1 MYDGVMT
8 INSVGLDVTS
18 VADAR
23 SGLSQTLKRFRGGDK
38 TPVLL
43 GSHRK
48 PEAVIVPIDDYF
60 ATGIPDL
67 QIVTLDRLRELS
79 DVISS
84 LALAHHLRDVAVFGS
99 VARGEQTAKSDVDLL
114 VSTDGKASLFDIAGF
129 ELDMETILKKPVH
142 ALTRGALDDQRDRHI
157 LDEAISL

>member
-1 MYDGVMT
+1 MT
-8 INSVGLDVTS
+8 INPISLDITS

-23 SGLSQTLKRFRGGDK
+23 SGLSQTLKRFRAGDK

-48 PEAVIVPIDDYF
+48 PEAVIIPVDDYF
-60 ATGIPDL
+60 ATGIPEL
-67 QIVTLDRLRELS
+67 HIVTMDRLRELS

-99 VARGEQTAKSDVDLL
+99 VARGEQTANSDVDLL

-129 ELDMETILKKPVH
+129 ELELETILMKPVH
-142 ALTRGALDDQRDRHI
+142 ALTRGALDEERDKHI